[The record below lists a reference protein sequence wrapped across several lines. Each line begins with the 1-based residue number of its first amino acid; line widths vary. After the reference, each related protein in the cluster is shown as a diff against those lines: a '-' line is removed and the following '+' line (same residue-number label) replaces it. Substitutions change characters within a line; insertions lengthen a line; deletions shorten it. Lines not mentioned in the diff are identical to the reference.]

1 MLNCVLGEKNYKIIK
16 RTKLGI
22 RERQIQVQLL
32 PLNLRIKSL
41 AQSIISESKQN
52 G

>member
-1 MLNCVLGEKNYKIIK
+1 MLNCVLGKKAIK
-16 RTKLGI
+16 LLKELGI

-32 PLNLRIKSL
+32 PLNLRIKNL

-52 G
+52 D